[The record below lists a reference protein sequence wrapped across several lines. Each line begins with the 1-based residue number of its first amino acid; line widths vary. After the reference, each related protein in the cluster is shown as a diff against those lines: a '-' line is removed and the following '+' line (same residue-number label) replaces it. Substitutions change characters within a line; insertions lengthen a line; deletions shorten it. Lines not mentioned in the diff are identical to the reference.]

1 MFRMSFYKKNPS
13 EKIKE
18 ATLELLATNGYDD
31 ISMRK
36 IAKEADVALGQL
48 TYYYKSKDSLIISV
62 VKETFE
68 AFYNEFE
75 KKISNSE
82 NKLDDIVKDVG
93 IIVNEDT
100 SIDSLLMTII
110 SQSKFN
116 KKLKQIL
123 SEFWERLIELVTNA
137 YKSEIKNI
145 TDDEAN
151 LKARFFLGICIEN
164 IVENMLDVN
173 INFNQ
178 DKSLIIEGRK
188 KLGDV

>member
-48 TYYYKSKDSLIISV
+48 TYYYKSKNSLIISV
-62 VKETFE
+62 VKETLE
-68 AFYNEFE
+68 AFYYEFE
-75 KKISNSE
+75 DKIMKSDS
-82 NKLDDIVKDVG
+82 KLDDIVKDVG
-93 IIVNEDT
+93 LIINEDT
-100 SIDSLLMTII
+100 NIDSLLITII

-123 SEFWERLIELVTNA
+123 SEFWEKIISLITKC
-137 YKSEIKNI
+137 YKDEIKDI
-145 TDDEAN
+145 TDEEAN
-151 LKARFFLGICIEN
+151 LKARFLIGTCIEN

-173 INFNQ
+173 INLNK

-188 KLGDV
+188 KLGEI

>member
-48 TYYYKSKDSLIISV
+48 TYYYKSKNSLIISV
-62 VKETFE
+62 VKETLE
-68 AFYNEFE
+68 AFYYEFE
-75 KKISNSE
+75 DKIMKSDS
-82 NKLDDIVKDVG
+82 KLDDIVKDVG
-93 IIVNEDT
+93 LIINEDT
-100 SIDSLLMTII
+100 NIDSLLITII

-123 SEFWERLIELVTNA
+123 SEFWEKI
-137 YKSEIKNI
+137 I
-145 TDDEAN
+145 
-151 LKARFFLGICIEN
+151 
-164 IVENMLDVN
+164 
-173 INFNQ
+173 
-178 DKSLIIEGRK
+178 SLITKCYKDQMK
-188 KLGDV
+188 KQILKQDF

>member
-48 TYYYKSKDSLIISV
+48 TYYYKSKNSLIISV
-62 VKETFE
+62 VKETLE
-68 AFYNEFE
+68 AFYDEFE
-75 KKISNSE
+75 DKIMKSDS
-82 NKLDDIVKDVG
+82 KLDDIVKDVG
-93 IIVNEDT
+93 LIINEDT
-100 SIDSLLMTII
+100 NIDSLLITII

-123 SEFWERLIELVTNA
+123 SEFWEKIIALITNC
-137 YKSEIKNI
+137 YKDEIKYI
-145 TDDEAN
+145 TDEEAN
-151 LKARFFLGICIEN
+151 LKARFLIGTCIEN

-173 INFNQ
+173 INLNK

-188 KLGDV
+188 KLGEV

>member
-75 KKISNSE
+75 RKIINSE

-151 LKARFFLGICIEN
+151 LKARFFLGVCIEN

-178 DKSLIIEGRK
+178 DKSLLVEGRK

>member
-48 TYYYKSKDSLIISV
+48 TYYYKSKNSLIISV
-62 VKETFE
+62 VKETLE
-68 AFYNEFE
+68 AFYDEFE
-75 KKISNSE
+75 EKIMKSDD
-82 NKLDDIVKDVG
+82 KLDDIVKDARM
-93 IIVNEDT
+93 ILNEDT
-100 SIDSLLMTII
+100 NIDSLLISII

-123 SEFWERLIELVTNA
+123 SEFWEKIISLITNC
-137 YKSEIKNI
+137 YKDEIKNI
-145 TDDEAN
+145 TDEEAN
-151 LKARFFLGICIEN
+151 LKARFLIGTCIEN

-178 DKSLIIEGRK
+178 DKSLILEGRK
-188 KLGDV
+188 KLGEI